1 MPVQR
6 CQKNGKPGF
15 KYGAGGACYTY
26 TPGNTQSEVAARNKA
41 EKQGR
46 AIEASKHANQN
57 KGGRK
62 R

>member
-15 KYGAGGACYTY
+15 KYGSSGACYTY

-46 AIEASKHANQN
+46 AIEMSKHGVPMRN
-57 KGGRK
+57 KK
-62 R
+62 K